1 MLVWSTPTHPN
12 LLKLDRL
19 RTHLS
24 SIPSSKVKMN
34 ISTLPNDIFLLI
46 IAYLS
51 PKELILNRCVSK
63 QFHDAFTEFELNRHV
78 LLQHFPRARELRDAD
93 QDASLDWSTLFSKVS
108 RRYHHLKSGIPRGME
123 KLPLARSFVVPQ
135 WSQNYGVAPWQR
147 HLQFEEKE
155 APFHYPDTLWTYE
168 EGLLIFP
175 SADLQRYA
183 LYDLEAGTV
192 SGVDFEPE
200 KKIVRRLR
208 LRERVLV
215 VEWCEN
221 DPYHQLNENEMVYR
235 HFASAY
241 DVVIAD
247 GEWKIAFRSFF
258 LFPFHKFE
266 LIETEMNGRY
276 TFWACH

>member
-1 MLVWSTPTHPN
+1 
-12 LLKLDRL
+12 
-19 RTHLS
+19 
-24 SIPSSKVKMN
+24 MN
-34 ISTLPNDIFLLI
+34 ITTLPNDLFLLI

-51 PKELILNRCVSK
+51 PKELILSRRVSK
-63 QFHDAFTEFELNRHV
+63 QFHDAFAELELNRYV
-78 LLQHFPRARELRDAD
+78 FLQHYPRARELRNAD
-93 QDASLDWSTLFSKVS
+93 QDAPVDWSALFSKVS
-108 RRYHHLKSGIPRGME
+108 GRYHYLENGIPRSIE

-135 WSQNYGVAPWQR
+135 WSRNYGVAPWQR

-175 SADLQRYA
+175 SADLERYA
-183 LYDLEAGTV
+183 LYDLEAGIV
-192 SGVDFEPE
+192 SGVEFESE

-208 LRERVLV
+208 LHERVLV

-235 HFASAY
+235 HFASSY
-241 DVVIAD
+241 DVVRLD
-247 GEWKIAFRSFF
+247 GEWKTAFRS
-258 LFPFHKFE
+258 LLPFPFHKFE

-276 TFWACH
+276 TF